1 MSSSPAPET
10 TRAGAAAPLWLALAT
25 GLLVALLAAC
35 LPLGQ
40 YWSDSQ
46 FLVAN
51 AASWKPYYNALY
63 LPLGHGLWRLLAP
76 FEVPLPQALTWLS
89 ALALGALAFLVALW
103 PGRKA
108 GGLWLGPAAAALVVS
123 SPAAWFHGTV
133 IEVHLVGG
141 LGAGVGWWLALKAHN
156 APRPRANLL
165 LCLALLV
172 TVAAH
177 LSQVLWLPGLVYLA
191 LGRSSTSAAKT
202 ATPTTGNALNAAQAT
217 SQAKSPVGTSIES
230 QVPSKGTSSATP
242 AVASPA
248 ISPVASQGTSQVAA
262 QAAPAA
268 GSQALELPRGAG
280 LSRRGVWLV
289 ALVLLALTVAGVLMV
304 QAGTAAWA
312 LRAEVVWLGTL
323 FEFGRLWLDGL
334 ETRGFYPP
342 QEALGYLMAEWFG
355 PQCLLLSALPLTLLA
370 WGRLDTN
377 QRRLARATLLACVLP
392 TLVLSQG
399 GIYERGGYFAALL
412 LPLGWLAAAS
422 SAALLKFWAA
432 PLLLVMAL
440 TQGFLAEQA
449 RREFRQHWEDP
460 RAWAAAVAPA
470 LQPGDQVL
478 VASLSQDF
486 ALRAAAPGVSVWDLG
501 RQLDML
507 PSRARPQA
515 LRSALASR
523 LTSGTGRVFID
534 RTLLN
539 PEASGAPRAK
549 LLSDQLA
556 DPRLQQPPPA
566 LEGSSERLL
575 ELRLK
580 AAPTPGAAPEEKRQ

>member
-1 MSSSPAPET
+1 
-10 TRAGAAAPLWLALAT
+10 
-25 GLLVALLAAC
+25 LVAVLAAS

-46 FLVAN
+46 FLVTN

-108 GGLWLGPAAAALVVS
+108 GALWLGPAAAALVVS

-172 TVAAH
+172 TVASH

-191 LGRSSTSAAKT
+191 LGRSSASSAGT
-202 ATPTTGNALNAAQAT
+202 ATPTAGSALNASQAT
-217 SQAKSPVGTSIES
+217 SQAKPQSTTSIAS
-230 QVPSKGTSSATP
+230 QS
-242 AVASPA
+242 
-248 ISPVASQGTSQVAA
+248 ASQGTSSAMPADASPARSPVVSQGASQGVSQVASQVA
-262 QAAPAA
+262 FKGTSQAAARAAPAA
-268 GSQALELPRGAG
+268 GSQVLELPRGAG

-289 ALVLLALTVAGVLMV
+289 ALLLLALTVAGVLMV

-323 FEFGRLWLDGL
+323 FEFGRQWLEGL
-334 ETRGFYPP
+334 RTRGFYPP
-342 QEALGYLMAEWFG
+342 QEALGYLTSEWFA

-370 WGRLDTN
+370 WGRLDAD
-377 QRRLARATLLACVLP
+377 QRRLAWATLMACLLP
-392 TLVLSQG
+392 MLVLSQG
-399 GIYERGGYFAALL
+399 GILERGGYFAAAL

-422 SAALLKFWAA
+422 SAALLKHWAA
-432 PLLLVMAL
+432 PLLLVLAL
-440 TQGFLAEQA
+440 GQGFLAEQG

-478 VASLSQDF
+478 VASLSQHF
-486 ALRAAAPGVSVWDLG
+486 ALQAAAPGVAVWDLG
-501 RQLDML
+501 RELDML

-515 LRSALASR
+515 LRSALAAR
-523 LTSGTGRVFID
+523 LTSATGRVLID

-566 LEGSSERLL
+566 LESSSGRLL

-580 AAPTPGAAPEEKRQ
+580 AAPMPGAAPAGPAR